1 MISEKND
8 KSRAL
13 TGASNGRIDKII
25 RSDSQTTAAW
35 AQNSHHTK
43 EAGVSVPDASAV
55 IHAKELAD
63 NGSRL

>member
-25 RSDSQTTAAW
+25 RSDSQSTAAW

-55 IHAKELAD
+55 IHAKEWAD